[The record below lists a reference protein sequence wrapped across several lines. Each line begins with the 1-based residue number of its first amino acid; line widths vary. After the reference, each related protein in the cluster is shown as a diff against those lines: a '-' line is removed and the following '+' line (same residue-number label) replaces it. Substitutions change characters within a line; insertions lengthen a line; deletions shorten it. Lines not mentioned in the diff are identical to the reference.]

1 MKKRLLSTFLC
12 LCMALTLL
20 PAPVR
25 AAEGHSHDAVSFT
38 PWNTANA
45 LPTTA
50 GNYYLTTDVTLSNYW
65 LVGNDIHLC
74 LNGHTVTQSKADTQV
89 IWVYNGATL
98 HIYNCQ
104 SGGSLTG
111 GTNSGVYVGA
121 GNSIGTFYLHGGAIT
136 GNSGFT
142 QNNATHGGGVYVVD
156 GSFTMDGGSIQ
167 NNTATYGGGVYIRN
181 GNFNLN
187 GGQISGNQAQ
197 GSGSAGGGVYL
208 QEGTASMTDGS
219 IVGNSATSG
228 GGICTAGGF
237 SMTGGSVQGNSAT
250 YGGGVFMNTTGSFTL
265 SGGRVAENT
274 ATNSGNAVYHN
285 GQSLSLSGGVLKGTT
300 HLRSGKAIAVTTGLS
315 TETDITLTTA
325 DTPTAAAPVKVA
337 QGSGHTL
344 TAADL
349 TKFTSATDP
358 LYLKDNAIYSHAHSW
373 STDWTTTDTHHWHNC
388 GSADCPIIEDSGKD
402 GYGVH
407 VYDDDQDASCACGY
421 TRTLTPPHAHAVS
434 VGCETDSGDQVTFD
448 KALTSVDGALYIDGE
463 AAQSGN
469 TLPPGNYYL
478 AEDVIL
484 SNRMT
489 VTGVSGDQTVNLCL
503 NGHKLALEYTG
514 IYSRNVIYVQTT
526 TYTLNICDC
535 DPSGGPHTITSPV
548 TGEEVTVHGGLITG
562 GKGAGVNHS
571 GSSSATKSL
580 ILYGGTIA
588 GNTSTSD
595 GGGVSATNLVIHGG
609 SIVHNQGENGGGV
622 AATKSAVITGGTI
635 AHNKCTADGGGIYL
649 GNSTLTLTV
658 SGNVVVEDN
667 VKDTAPSNL
676 YLGYYH
682 KIAVA
687 PGGLG
692 ENARVG
698 VTTWAKPTGS
708 NFVAV
713 AEAGTGYTITGDDF
727 AAFSY
732 DQPGYY
738 LTLNSAENAIQ
749 LGAIGITTQPTADSP
764 AVGVNYAPEGIAY
777 QWYPVSTVT
786 ENVTDQNT
794 TNDRFAG
801 SYADGKWTA
810 VKDTSNRRGYFSIAL
825 MKGDV
830 VTVTVESGSIPS
842 GSNTELCLRER
853 VSRKYDTKNLTAD
866 QTVYTLTAPVEGT
879 YDLEFY
885 GSADTALV
893 ISAVAK
899 RAKLGGAVS
908 SQTTSKLTATAA
920 GSYLCQVSWPDGFIL
935 DSDPVDYLVAHS
947 HPVCGETCA
956 HDDAHANMAFAKALT
971 GDADGKL
978 YIDGVALSTETEYG
992 NTFYTIPSGSYYLAG
1007 DIEISTPIRIGT
1019 SQNTEGQAVDLCFN
1033 GHTIH
1038 YTENEYTGNFMTVY
1052 APFTTCDCQEGQT
1065 GGVSGDPT
1073 NLQYDTY
1080 SLLYIYAP
1088 TTLYGGV
1095 FTREQNGHGI
1105 NMRYVNAGVT
1115 VDGATIRTRD
1125 VAINGQGPSVGVT
1138 IKSGRVESTNGTAV
1152 VLKESPR
1159 FTMEGGTLIGQVQG
1173 AYIKCEEVREGV
1185 TSCGT
1190 ISGGTIQ
1197 SEQYGLFLCVDKPLT
1212 LTGAPVIKGGESFGD
1227 IVFSPNSANMLNI
1240 GELGDQVYTVDCWA
1254 GTGFITEDNPYAISV
1269 AANTDQTGHFKTLSN
1284 DTTHSIR
1291 DVVDG
1296 DGNHIVEIYKA
1307 HSHPICGKTCTHQGA
1322 HTAVAWTNWDKADS
1336 LPTDAGNYVLTGD
1349 VTLSNAWTVP
1359 QGVTNLCMG
1368 GHTIQRA
1375 TGGPQNPITI
1385 PSGSALHICDCSENK
1400 TGTINGYG
1408 GNWTISVLGTLSLY
1422 GGTVTYGSIG
1432 VNVSHGGV
1440 FQMHG
1445 GSVKGITGTGV
1456 QVREDCTFLMDGGS
1470 ITGNRYGVLSEGVFR
1485 AEGDVVIDGNSRDGD
1500 ASNVVMQ
1507 TTYEG
1512 QTVVPVPMEL
1522 SGPLGANAKIGLS
1535 LYAWE
1540 NMEEVSP
1547 FLAVHGYNGYAVT
1560 AADFAKLSSDKVEDY
1575 PLKFNGGKVYFTVPQ
1590 THSHTWAT
1598 AWSSDANGH
1607 WHACTAE
1614 GCDITDYANCGETG
1628 AAYSAHVYT
1637 NDQDI
1642 TCNTCGY
1649 TRSVALYGT
1658 VSITGTAK
1666 IGGTLTASVSGAP
1679 SGVTLTYQWTVEGGD
1694 GTILGTTAAYT
1705 PGAAAVVGKNLVC
1718 TVSTADTHYTGTLT
1732 ATTAAVTLGDR
1743 TAPTGLFTVTDVPVG
1758 GTTGSIAVS
1767 ADADKLEYR
1776 KVTDPATETWTA
1788 VAQSGNTATLSQL
1801 EGGSYEFRY
1810 KETATHNASPAT
1822 TVQVRVLTSQAKAL
1836 TIAEGMEHGTVTK
1849 RRDMVNPG
1857 DTVTLAVQ
1865 PDEGYELETI
1875 TVRYTEGGVEKT
1887 ITPTVKAD
1895 NPAQYT
1901 FTMPD
1906 ADVTVTATFAPVPP
1920 EGDVTGEV
1928 EVKGDAPAVAV
1939 DEETLKDLAG
1949 EIQDGDTVTVKLTVE
1964 KQDSPTDKDELEA
1977 IISGKKDDVL
1987 YLDLSLLKQ
1996 VNDAAPQPITDTEDK
2011 VLEIVVDYD
2020 FTGKKDVTVYRKH
2033 GENDAEKLTKLTV
2046 RPADGFTDGSFF
2058 ADSAGGKVYVYAS
2071 KFSTY
2076 AIGYTAQTTTPSRP
2090 SGGSSSGY
2098 QWPFV
2103 DVRRTDTWYQAVK
2116 YVYDNKLME
2125 GTSATTFDPEG
2136 QLTRAMLAT
2145 VLYRAAGSP
2154 KVEGAPEFEDTLADT
2169 WYSDAIIWASRTQV
2183 LRGYGNGKFGPDDP
2197 VSKEMMNMVTARQ
2210 AGQDPA
2216 WVGDP
2221 ALALPATRAEIAAML
2236 MGLCKDKK

>member
-1 MKKRLLSTFLC
+1 MRKRILALLLA
-12 LCMALTLL
+12 LVMAVGLL
-20 PAPVR
+20 PAPAG

-463 AAQSGN
+463 A
-469 TLPPGNYYL
+469 
-478 AEDVIL
+478 
-484 SNRMT
+484 
-489 VTGVSGDQTVNLCL
+489 
-503 NGHKLALEYTG
+503 
-514 IYSRNVIYVQTT
+514 
-526 TYTLNICDC
+526 
-535 DPSGGPHTITSPV
+535 
-548 TGEEVTVHGGLITG
+548 
-562 GKGAGVNHS
+562 
-571 GSSSATKSL
+571 
-580 ILYGGTIA
+580 
-588 GNTSTSD
+588 
-595 GGGVSATNLVIHGG
+595 
-609 SIVHNQGENGGGV
+609 
-622 AATKSAVITGGTI
+622 
-635 AHNKCTADGGGIYL
+635 
-649 GNSTLTLTV
+649 
-658 SGNVVVEDN
+658 
-667 VKDTAPSNL
+667 
-676 YLGYYH
+676 
-682 KIAVA
+682 
-687 PGGLG
+687 
-692 ENARVG
+692 
-698 VTTWAKPTGS
+698 
-708 NFVAV
+708 
-713 AEAGTGYTITGDDF
+713 
-727 AAFSY
+727 
-732 DQPGYY
+732 
-738 LTLNSAENAIQ
+738 
-749 LGAIGITTQPTADSP
+749 
-764 AVGVNYAPEGIAY
+764 
-777 QWYPVSTVT
+777 
-786 ENVTDQNT
+786 
-794 TNDRFAG
+794 
-801 SYADGKWTA
+801 
-810 VKDTSNRRGYFSIAL
+810 
-825 MKGDV
+825 
-830 VTVTVESGSIPS
+830 
-842 GSNTELCLRER
+842 
-853 VSRKYDTKNLTAD
+853 
-866 QTVYTLTAPVEGT
+866 
-879 YDLEFY
+879 
-885 GSADTALV
+885 
-893 ISAVAK
+893 
-899 RAKLGGAVS
+899 
-908 SQTTSKLTATAA
+908 
-920 GSYLCQVSWPDGFIL
+920 
-935 DSDPVDYLVAHS
+935 
-947 HPVCGETCA
+947 
-956 HDDAHANMAFAKALT
+956 
-971 GDADGKL
+971 
-978 YIDGVALSTETEYG
+978 LSTETEYG

-1088 TTLYGGV
+1088 TTLYGGA

-1197 SEQYGLFLCVDKPLT
+1197 SEQYGLFLYVDKPLT

-1445 GSVKGITGTGV
+1445 GSVKGITGIGV

-1485 AEGDVVIDGNSRDGD
+1485 AEGNVVIDGNSSSSG
-1500 ASNVVMQ
+1500 SPQNVVMQ

-1522 SGPLGANAKIGLS
+1522 SGLLGANAKIGLS

-1547 FLAVHGYNGYAVT
+1547 YLAVQGYNGYAVT

-1598 AWSSDANGH
+1598 AWSNDANGH

-1628 AAYSAHVYT
+1628 AAYGAHVYT

-1658 VSITGTAK
+1658 VSITGPAK

-1679 SGVTLTYQWTVEGGD
+1679 SGVTLTYAWTIQGGD
-1694 GTILGTTAAYT
+1694 GTVL
-1705 PGAAAVVGKNLVC
+1705 GAAATYTPSTADLVGKTLVC

-1732 ATTAAVTLGDR
+1732 ATTAAVTLGDQ

-1788 VAQSGNTATLSQL
+1788 VTQSGNTATLSQL

-1822 TVQVRVLTSQAKAL
+1822 IVQVRVLTSQAKAL
-1836 TIAEGMEHGTVTK
+1836 TIASGIEHGTVTK

-1987 YLDLSLLKQ
+1987 YLDLSLFKQ

-2033 GENDAEKLTKLTV
+2033 GENDAEKLTKLTA

-2154 KVEGAPEFEDTLADT
+2154 KVEGAPEFEDTEAEV
-2169 WYSDAIIWASRTQV
+2169 WYSDAIAWAAQTGV

-2197 VSKEMMNMVTARQ
+2197 VSKEMLNMVMGRLR
-2210 AGQDPA
+2210 GQDPE
-2216 WVGDP
+2216 WTGDP
-2221 ALALPATRAEIAAML
+2221 ALALPATRAEIAQFL
-2236 MGLCKDKK
+2236 MEQDKK

>member
-1 MKKRLLSTFLC
+1 MKRRLLSLLMC

-20 PAPVR
+20 PRLAWAAETPEIPLGEEAVAAPAAEEAPDAPVMAQTL
-25 AAEGHSHDAVSFT
+25 AADDATTQWLSSHPLLIGSTTVTVDNADNILGD
-38 PWNTANA
+38 NTASFA
-45 LPTTA
+45 VEDGVPV
-50 GNYYLTTDVTLSNYW
+50 LT
-65 LVGNDIHLC
+65 
-74 LNGHTVTQSKADTQV
+74 LNGVTITEGTNQIYNGDPGAMGIYSHGSLTIRLAQGTTNTVNVEGTSKSCGILAYKGSLTITGKGTLTASAHMASADDTAWCTGIAASGADLTIEGGAAVTALGDTGAQAAV
-89 IWVYNGATL
+89 HLTVKDGATL
-98 HIYNCQ
+98 TAGGTRYAATAG
-104 SGGSLTG
+104 SGFDLSKDYAVLGGESADALQVARTGQMPYSAYYIFVGEDNTSASAAKYAVIVQHPITQQPAKGNNYTVIAPDAGGYQWYTAKEIAKTVVG
-111 GTNSGVYVGA
+111 GTNEDTDTTAAVGTQWGEYSENNQRWSADEYGDYFDIALAGDDKLTVTFPDGDMPNSGGLYLTEVGGR
-121 GNSIGTFYLHGGAIT
+121 GNSWSHFFGTPSSDSFTVTDTAIT
-136 GNSGFT
+136 CAIPDGVNGIFT
-142 QNNATHGGGVYVVD
+142 LSIRNLSNNATPPAIQATRTRLEPVQAVD
-156 GSFTMDGGSIQ
+156 GQT
-167 NNTATYGGGVYIRN
+167 TA
-181 GNFNLN
+181 
-187 GGQISGNQAQ
+187 
-197 GSGSAGGGVYL
+197 
-208 QEGTASMTDGS
+208 
-219 IVGNSATSG
+219 
-228 GGICTAGGF
+228 
-237 SMTGGSVQGNSAT
+237 
-250 YGGGVFMNTTGSFTL
+250 
-265 SGGRVAENT
+265 
-274 ATNSGNAVYHN
+274 
-285 GQSLSLSGGVLKGTT
+285 
-300 HLRSGKAIAVTTGLS
+300 
-315 TETDITLTTA
+315 TLTT
-325 DTPTAAAPVKVA
+325 T
-337 QGSGHTL
+337 
-344 TAADL
+344 
-349 TKFTSATDP
+349 
-358 LYLKDNAIYSHAHSW
+358 
-373 STDWTTTDTHHWHNC
+373 
-388 GSADCPIIEDSGKD
+388 
-402 GYGVH
+402 
-407 VYDDDQDASCACGY
+407 
-421 TRTLTPPHAHAVS
+421 
-434 VGCETDSGDQVTFD
+434 
-448 KALTSVDGALYIDGE
+448 
-463 AAQSGN
+463 QSG
-469 TLPPGNYYL
+469 T
-478 AEDVIL
+478 
-484 SNRMT
+484 
-489 VTGVSGDQTVNLCL
+489 
-503 NGHKLALEYTG
+503 
-514 IYSRNVIYVQTT
+514 
-526 TYTLNICDC
+526 
-535 DPSGGPHTITSPV
+535 
-548 TGEEVTVHGGLITG
+548 
-562 GKGAGVNHS
+562 
-571 GSSSATKSL
+571 
-580 ILYGGTIA
+580 
-588 GNTSTSD
+588 
-595 GGGVSATNLVIHGG
+595 
-609 SIVHNQGENGGGV
+609 
-622 AATKSAVITGGTI
+622 
-635 AHNKCTADGGGIYL
+635 
-649 GNSTLTLTV
+649 
-658 SGNVVVEDN
+658 
-667 VKDTAPSNL
+667 
-676 YLGYYH
+676 
-682 KIAVA
+682 
-687 PGGLG
+687 
-692 ENARVG
+692 
-698 VTTWAKPTGS
+698 
-708 NFVAV
+708 
-713 AEAGTGYTITGDDF
+713 
-727 AAFSY
+727 
-732 DQPGYY
+732 
-738 LTLNSAENAIQ
+738 
-749 LGAIGITTQPTADSP
+749 
-764 AVGVNYAPEGIAY
+764 
-777 QWYPVSTVT
+777 
-786 ENVTDQNT
+786 
-794 TNDRFAG
+794 
-801 SYADGKWTA
+801 
-810 VKDTSNRRGYFSIAL
+810 
-825 MKGDV
+825 
-830 VTVTVESGSIPS
+830 
-842 GSNTELCLRER
+842 
-853 VSRKYDTKNLTAD
+853 
-866 QTVYTLTAPVEGT
+866 
-879 YDLEFY
+879 
-885 GSADTALV
+885 
-893 ISAVAK
+893 
-899 RAKLGGAVS
+899 
-908 SQTTSKLTATAA
+908 
-920 GSYLCQVSWPDGFIL
+920 YLCQVSWPDGFTL
-935 DSDPVDYLVAHS
+935 DSDLVDYLAPAHS
-947 HPVCGETCA
+947 HPVCGAACNHEGE
-956 HDDAHANMAFAKALT
+956 DAHEAVSFAKALT

-978 YIDGVALSTETEYG
+978 YIDGVALSTDTEYD

-1019 SQNTEGQAVDLCFN
+1019 SQNTEGQAVALCFN

-1038 YTENEYTGNFMTVY
+1038 YTENGYAGDFITVY

-1073 NLQYDTY
+1073 NSY
-1080 SLLYIYAP
+1080 SLLFVSAP

-1197 SEQYGLFLCVDKPLT
+1197 SEQYGLFLYVDKPLT

-1240 GELGDQVYTVDCWA
+1240 GELGNQVYTVDCWA

-1269 AANTDQTGHFKTLSN
+1269 AANTDQSGHFKTISY
-1284 DTTHSIR
+1284 DTTHAIR

-1296 DGNHIVEIYKA
+1296 DGNHTVEIYKA

-1336 LPTDAGNYVLTGD
+1336 LPTTAGNYVLTGD
-1349 VTLSNAWTVP
+1349 VTFSTSWDVP
-1359 QGVTNLCMG
+1359 EGTTNLCLN
-1368 GHTIQRA
+1368 GHTVTRGSSGNDTYAITVPAGA
-1375 TGGPQNPITI
+1375 TLN
-1385 PSGSALHICDCSENK
+1385 ICDCG
-1400 TGTINGYG
+1400 TGGTID
-1408 GNWTISVLGTLSLY
+1408 GNNKNYTISTLGELSLY
-1422 GGTVTYGSIG
+1422 GGKLDGANTVVDVGY
-1432 VNVSHGGV
+1432 GGV
-1440 FQMHG
+1440 FRMHG
-1445 GSVKGITGTGV
+1445 GSVKGHGTASKGV
-1456 QVREDCTFLMDGGS
+1456 QVRENCTFLMDGGT
-1470 ITGNRYGVLSEGVFR
+1470 ITGNSTGVLVYADGVFR
-1485 AEGDVVIDGNSRDGD
+1485 GSGNVVIDGNSSSG
-1500 ASNVVMQ
+1500 SPQNVVMHSKSEY
-1507 TTYEG
+1507 TEG
-1512 QTVVPVPMEL
+1512 PDGLEKTVIPVPMEL
-1522 SGPLGANAKIGLS
+1522 SGPLGANAKLGLS

-1547 FLAVHGYNGYAVT
+1547 YLAVQGYNGYAVT
-1560 AADFAKLSSDKVEDY
+1560 ADDFAKLSSDKAEDY
-1575 PLKFNGGKVYFTVPQ
+1575 PLKLTNGKVYFTVPQ

-1628 AAYSAHVYT
+1628 AAYGAHVYT

-1679 SGVTLTYQWTVEGGD
+1679 SSVTLTYAWTIQGGD
-1694 GTILGTTAAYT
+1694 GTVLGTAAAYT
-1705 PGAAAVVGKNLVC
+1705 PGVAAVVGKNLVC

-1732 ATTAAVTLGDR
+1732 ATTAAVTLGDQ

-1801 EGGSYEFRY
+1801 TGGSYEFRY

-1836 TIAEGMEHGTVTK
+1836 TIAGDIAHGTVTK

-1865 PDEGYELETI
+1865 PDEGYALETI

-2011 VLEIVVDYD
+2011 VLEIVVPYD

-2033 GENDAEKLTKLTV
+2033 GENDAEKLTKLTA

-2145 VLYRAAGSP
+2145 VLYRMAESP
-2154 KVEGAPEFEDTLADT
+2154 KVEGAPEFTDTHADA
-2169 WYSDAIIWASRTQV
+2169 WYADAVAWASRTQV
-2183 LRGYGNGKFGPDDP
+2183 LRGYGNGKFGPEDA
-2197 VSKEMMNMVTARQ
+2197 VSKEMLNMVMGRLQ
-2210 AGQDPA
+2210 GEDPV
-2216 WVGDP
+2216 WTGDP
-2221 ALALPATRAEIAAML
+2221 ALAVPATRAEIAAML

>member
-1 MKKRLLSTFLC
+1 MRKRILALLLA
-12 LCMALTLL
+12 LVMAVGLL
-20 PAPVR
+20 PAPAG

-463 AAQSGN
+463 A
-469 TLPPGNYYL
+469 
-478 AEDVIL
+478 
-484 SNRMT
+484 
-489 VTGVSGDQTVNLCL
+489 
-503 NGHKLALEYTG
+503 
-514 IYSRNVIYVQTT
+514 
-526 TYTLNICDC
+526 
-535 DPSGGPHTITSPV
+535 
-548 TGEEVTVHGGLITG
+548 
-562 GKGAGVNHS
+562 
-571 GSSSATKSL
+571 
-580 ILYGGTIA
+580 
-588 GNTSTSD
+588 
-595 GGGVSATNLVIHGG
+595 
-609 SIVHNQGENGGGV
+609 
-622 AATKSAVITGGTI
+622 
-635 AHNKCTADGGGIYL
+635 
-649 GNSTLTLTV
+649 
-658 SGNVVVEDN
+658 
-667 VKDTAPSNL
+667 
-676 YLGYYH
+676 
-682 KIAVA
+682 
-687 PGGLG
+687 
-692 ENARVG
+692 
-698 VTTWAKPTGS
+698 
-708 NFVAV
+708 
-713 AEAGTGYTITGDDF
+713 
-727 AAFSY
+727 
-732 DQPGYY
+732 
-738 LTLNSAENAIQ
+738 
-749 LGAIGITTQPTADSP
+749 
-764 AVGVNYAPEGIAY
+764 
-777 QWYPVSTVT
+777 
-786 ENVTDQNT
+786 
-794 TNDRFAG
+794 
-801 SYADGKWTA
+801 
-810 VKDTSNRRGYFSIAL
+810 
-825 MKGDV
+825 
-830 VTVTVESGSIPS
+830 
-842 GSNTELCLRER
+842 
-853 VSRKYDTKNLTAD
+853 
-866 QTVYTLTAPVEGT
+866 
-879 YDLEFY
+879 
-885 GSADTALV
+885 
-893 ISAVAK
+893 
-899 RAKLGGAVS
+899 
-908 SQTTSKLTATAA
+908 
-920 GSYLCQVSWPDGFIL
+920 
-935 DSDPVDYLVAHS
+935 
-947 HPVCGETCA
+947 
-956 HDDAHANMAFAKALT
+956 
-971 GDADGKL
+971 
-978 YIDGVALSTETEYG
+978 LSTETEYG

-1088 TTLYGGV
+1088 TTLYGGA

-1349 VTLSNAWTVP
+1349 VTLSATWTVP
-1359 QGVTNLCMG
+1359 AGTTNLCLN
-1368 GHTIQRA
+1368 GHTVTHGSSGYNTSAITVPVGA
-1375 TGGPQNPITI
+1375 TLNLCDCNPTGGTI
-1385 PSGSALHICDCSENK
+1385 DGNNK
-1400 TGTINGYG
+1400 NY
-1408 GNWTISVLGTLSLY
+1408 TISTLGELSLY
-1422 GGTVTYGSIG
+1422 GGRLDGGNTVVDVGY
-1432 VNVSHGGV
+1432 GGV
-1440 FQMHG
+1440 FRMHG
-1445 GSVKGITGTGV
+1445 GSVKGHGTAPKGV
-1456 QVREDCTFLMDGGS
+1456 LVRENCTFLMDGGT

-1485 AEGDVVIDGNSRDGD
+1485 AEGNVVIDGNGRDGD

-1547 FLAVHGYNGYAVT
+1547 YLAVHGYNGYAVT

-1628 AAYSAHVYT
+1628 AAYGAHVYT

-1694 GTILGTTAAYT
+1694 GTVLGTTAAYT

-1732 ATTAAVTLGDR
+1732 ATTAAVTLGDQ

-1822 TVQVRVLTSQAKAL
+1822 IVQVRVLTSQAKAL
-1836 TIAEGMEHGTVTK
+1836 TIAGDIEHGTVTK

-1996 VNDAAPQPITDTEDK
+1996 VNDAAPQPITDTGDK
-2011 VLEIVVDYD
+2011 VLEIAVDYD

-2154 KVEGAPEFEDTLADT
+2154 KVEGAPEFEDTEAEV
-2169 WYSDAIIWASRTQV
+2169 WYSDAIAWAAQTGV

>member
-1 MKKRLLSTFLC
+1 MRKRILALLLA
-12 LCMALTLL
+12 LVMAVGLL
-20 PAPVR
+20 PAPAG
-25 AAEGHSHDAVSFT
+25 AAEDNDIVAALTDASGT
-38 PWNTANA
+38 
-45 LPTTA
+45 LSKEPTQGELRA
-50 GNYYLTTDVTLSNYW
+50 PYYLTNWVSETGQASATLTFQQDAIAQLALSGLSLALTSGEGGPYTLHRDPLDKRGSVLSVESDAAATVTHLTLDGSYVTPPQSTETPRFVTVDGELTLGEGATVQNCQPQDDPSARKGGKYLPPAAVSVDGGTLTMESGSKIVNNQSQRGGVVKDYYGTVSISGDVTVKGNVAVDCSDSSFEELDTAPRTPAN
-65 LVGNDIHLC
+65 LVVYQTQRKAATAPIQ
-74 LNGHTVTQSKADTQV
+74 VTDT
-89 IWVYNGATL
+89 
-98 HIYNCQ
+98 
-104 SGGSLTG
+104 LTG
-111 GTNSGVYVGA
+111 GEG
-121 GNSIGTFYLHGGAIT
+121 SIGL
-136 GNSGFT
+136 
-142 QNNATHGGGVYVVD
+142 
-156 GSFTMDGGSIQ
+156 TMLYTEMDP
-167 NNTATYGGGVYIRN
+167 
-181 GNFNLN
+181 
-187 GGQISGNQAQ
+187 
-197 GSGSAGGGVYL
+197 
-208 QEGTASMTDGS
+208 EP
-219 IVGNSATSG
+219 
-228 GGICTAGGF
+228 
-237 SMTGGSVQGNSAT
+237 
-250 YGGGVFMNTTGSFTL
+250 TTGKIVEGMDYTL
-265 SGGRVAENT
+265 
-274 ATNSGNAVYHN
+274 
-285 GQSLSLSGGVLKGTT
+285 
-300 HLRSGKAIAVTTGLS
+300 
-315 TETDITLTTA
+315 TETDLAAFFSDRPGYFLELA
-325 DTPTAAAPVKVA
+325 D
-337 QGSGHTL
+337 
-344 TAADL
+344 
-349 TKFTSATDP
+349 
-358 LYLKDNAIYSHAHSW
+358 
-373 STDWTTTDTHHWHNC
+373 
-388 GSADCPIIEDSGKD
+388 
-402 GYGVH
+402 
-407 VYDDDQDASCACGY
+407 
-421 TRTLTPPHAHAVS
+421 
-434 VGCETDSGDQVTFD
+434 
-448 KALTSVDGALYIDGE
+448 
-463 AAQSGN
+463 N
-469 TLPPGNYYL
+469 T
-478 AEDVIL
+478 
-484 SNRMT
+484 
-489 VTGVSGDQTVNLCL
+489 
-503 NGHKLALEYTG
+503 
-514 IYSRNVIYVQTT
+514 
-526 TYTLNICDC
+526 
-535 DPSGGPHTITSPV
+535 
-548 TGEEVTVHGGLITG
+548 
-562 GKGAGVNHS
+562 
-571 GSSSATKSL
+571 
-580 ILYGGTIA
+580 
-588 GNTSTSD
+588 
-595 GGGVSATNLVIHGG
+595 
-609 SIVHNQGENGGGV
+609 
-622 AATKSAVITGGTI
+622 
-635 AHNKCTADGGGIYL
+635 IYL
-649 GNSTLTLTV
+649 
-658 SGNVVVEDN
+658 EE
-667 VKDTAPSNL
+667 
-676 YLGYYH
+676 Y
-682 KIAVA
+682 
-687 PGGLG
+687 
-692 ENARVG
+692 
-698 VTTWAKPTGS
+698 
-708 NFVAV
+708 
-713 AEAGTGYTITGDDF
+713 
-727 AAFSY
+727 
-732 DQPGYY
+732 
-738 LTLNSAENAIQ
+738 AID
-749 LGAIGITTQPTADSP
+749 TQPTADNP
-764 AVGVNYAPEGIAY
+764 TVAVNQTKDAAY
-777 QWYPVSTVT
+777 QWYPASLAT
-786 ENVTDQNT
+786 EAVTDQNT
-794 TNDRFAG
+794 TQGAYPCT
-801 SYADGKWTA
+801 YADGKWTA
-810 VKDTSNRRGYFSIAL
+810 GEDSYGDKGWFTLAL
-825 MKGDV
+825 KKGDII
-830 VTVTVESGSIPS
+830 TVTVAEGETIPTDD
-842 GSNTELCLRER
+842 GLCLNDRASGEMDA
-853 VSRKYDTKNLTAD
+853 VSFQPDK
-866 QTVYTLTAPVEGT
+866 TVYTLTAPADGT
-879 YDLEFY
+879 YTLKSFM
-885 GSADTALV
+885 GNTVPV
-893 ISAVAK
+893 ISATATKVQ
-899 RAKLGGAVS
+899 LGQAVS
-908 SQTTSKLTATAA
+908 GQTTDTLTAPAA
-920 GSYLCQVSWPDGFIL
+920 GDYLCQITYPDGTVL
-935 DSDPVDYLVAHS
+935 QSDLISVAAAPHKHALSVDCETTGEGLV
-947 HPVCGETCA
+947 TF
-956 HDDAHANMAFAKALT
+956 DKALT

-978 YIDGVALSTETEYG
+978 YIDGEALSTEMEYD
-992 NTFYTIPSGSYYLAG
+992 NTFYTIPSGSYYLDG

-1019 SQNTEGQAVDLCFN
+1019 SQNTEGQAVNLCFN

-1088 TTLYGGV
+1088 TTLYGGA

-1197 SEQYGLFLCVDKPLT
+1197 SEQYGLFLYVDKPLT

-1269 AANTDQTGHFKTLSN
+1269 AANTDQSGHFKTISY
-1284 DTTHSIR
+1284 DTTHAIR

-1296 DGNHIVEIYKA
+1296 DGNHTVEIYKA

-1349 VTLSNAWTVP
+1349 VTLSATWTVP
-1359 QGVTNLCMG
+1359 AGTTNLCLN
-1368 GHTIQRA
+1368 GHTVTHGSSGYNTSAITVPA
-1375 TGGPQNPITI
+1375 GATLNLCDCNPTGGTI
-1385 PSGSALHICDCSENK
+1385 DGNNK
-1400 TGTINGYG
+1400 NY
-1408 GNWTISVLGTLSLY
+1408 TISTLGELSLY
-1422 GGTVTYGSIG
+1422 GGRLDGGNTVVDVGY
-1432 VNVSHGGV
+1432 GGV
-1440 FQMHG
+1440 FRMHG
-1445 GSVKGITGTGV
+1445 GSVKGHGTAPKGV
-1456 QVREDCTFLMDGGS
+1456 LVRENCTFLMDGGT

-1485 AEGDVVIDGNSRDGD
+1485 AEGNVVIDGNSSSSG
-1500 ASNVVMQ
+1500 SPQNVVMQ

-1522 SGPLGANAKIGLS
+1522 SGLLGANAKIGLS

-1547 FLAVHGYNGYAVT
+1547 YLAVQGYNGYAVT

-1598 AWSSDANGH
+1598 AWSNDANGH

-1628 AAYSAHVYT
+1628 AAYGAHVYT

-1694 GTILGTTAAYT
+1694 GTVLGTTAAYT

-1732 ATTAAVTLGDR
+1732 ATTAAVTLGDQ

-1822 TVQVRVLTSQAKAL
+1822 IVQVRVLTSQAKAL
-1836 TIAEGMEHGTVTK
+1836 TIAGDIEHGTVTK

-1928 EVKGDAPAVAV
+1928 EVKGDAPAIAV

-1949 EIQDGDTVTVKLTVE
+1949 EIQGGDTVTVKLTVE

-2154 KVEGAPEFEDTLADT
+2154 KVEGAPEFEDTEAEV
-2169 WYSDAIIWASRTQV
+2169 WYSDAIAWAAQTGV

>member
-1 MKKRLLSTFLC
+1 MKRRLLSLLMC

-20 PAPVR
+20 PRLAWAAETPEIPLGEEAVAAPAAEEAPDAPVMAQTL
-25 AAEGHSHDAVSFT
+25 AADDATTQWLSSHPLLIGSTTVTVDNADNILGD
-38 PWNTANA
+38 NTASFA
-45 LPTTA
+45 VEDGVPV
-50 GNYYLTTDVTLSNYW
+50 LT
-65 LVGNDIHLC
+65 
-74 LNGHTVTQSKADTQV
+74 LNGVTITEGTNQIYNGDPGAMGIYSHGSLTIRLAQGTTNTVNVEGTSKSCGILAYKGSLTITGKGTLTASAHMASADDTAWCTGIAASGADLTIEGGAAVTALGDTGAQAAAHLTV
-89 IWVYNGATL
+89 KDGATL
-98 HIYNCQ
+98 TAGGTRYAATAG
-104 SGGSLTG
+104 SGFDLSKDYAVLGGESADALQVARTGQMPYSAYYIFVGEGNTSDNAAKYAVIVQHPITQQPAKDNNYTVIAPDAGGYQWYTAKEIAKTVVG
-111 GTNSGVYVGA
+111 GTNEDTDTTAAVGTQWGEYSETSQRWSADEYGDYFDIALAGGDKLTVTFPGGDMPNSGMLLLTEVDGR
-121 GNSIGTFYLHGGAIT
+121 GNSWSHSLGNSSSGNFTVTDTAIT
-136 GNSGFT
+136 CAIPDGVNGIFT
-142 QNNATHGGGVYVVD
+142 LSIRNLSNNATPPAIQATRTRLGPDQAVD
-156 GSFTMDGGSIQ
+156 GQT
-167 NNTATYGGGVYIRN
+167 TA
-181 GNFNLN
+181 
-187 GGQISGNQAQ
+187 
-197 GSGSAGGGVYL
+197 
-208 QEGTASMTDGS
+208 
-219 IVGNSATSG
+219 
-228 GGICTAGGF
+228 
-237 SMTGGSVQGNSAT
+237 
-250 YGGGVFMNTTGSFTL
+250 
-265 SGGRVAENT
+265 
-274 ATNSGNAVYHN
+274 
-285 GQSLSLSGGVLKGTT
+285 
-300 HLRSGKAIAVTTGLS
+300 
-315 TETDITLTTA
+315 TLTT
-325 DTPTAAAPVKVA
+325 T
-337 QGSGHTL
+337 
-344 TAADL
+344 
-349 TKFTSATDP
+349 
-358 LYLKDNAIYSHAHSW
+358 
-373 STDWTTTDTHHWHNC
+373 
-388 GSADCPIIEDSGKD
+388 
-402 GYGVH
+402 
-407 VYDDDQDASCACGY
+407 
-421 TRTLTPPHAHAVS
+421 
-434 VGCETDSGDQVTFD
+434 
-448 KALTSVDGALYIDGE
+448 
-463 AAQSGN
+463 QSG
-469 TLPPGNYYL
+469 T
-478 AEDVIL
+478 
-484 SNRMT
+484 
-489 VTGVSGDQTVNLCL
+489 
-503 NGHKLALEYTG
+503 
-514 IYSRNVIYVQTT
+514 
-526 TYTLNICDC
+526 
-535 DPSGGPHTITSPV
+535 
-548 TGEEVTVHGGLITG
+548 
-562 GKGAGVNHS
+562 
-571 GSSSATKSL
+571 
-580 ILYGGTIA
+580 
-588 GNTSTSD
+588 
-595 GGGVSATNLVIHGG
+595 
-609 SIVHNQGENGGGV
+609 
-622 AATKSAVITGGTI
+622 
-635 AHNKCTADGGGIYL
+635 
-649 GNSTLTLTV
+649 
-658 SGNVVVEDN
+658 
-667 VKDTAPSNL
+667 
-676 YLGYYH
+676 
-682 KIAVA
+682 
-687 PGGLG
+687 
-692 ENARVG
+692 
-698 VTTWAKPTGS
+698 
-708 NFVAV
+708 
-713 AEAGTGYTITGDDF
+713 
-727 AAFSY
+727 
-732 DQPGYY
+732 
-738 LTLNSAENAIQ
+738 
-749 LGAIGITTQPTADSP
+749 
-764 AVGVNYAPEGIAY
+764 
-777 QWYPVSTVT
+777 
-786 ENVTDQNT
+786 
-794 TNDRFAG
+794 
-801 SYADGKWTA
+801 
-810 VKDTSNRRGYFSIAL
+810 
-825 MKGDV
+825 
-830 VTVTVESGSIPS
+830 
-842 GSNTELCLRER
+842 
-853 VSRKYDTKNLTAD
+853 
-866 QTVYTLTAPVEGT
+866 
-879 YDLEFY
+879 
-885 GSADTALV
+885 
-893 ISAVAK
+893 
-899 RAKLGGAVS
+899 
-908 SQTTSKLTATAA
+908 
-920 GSYLCQVSWPDGFIL
+920 YLCQVSWPDGFIL
-935 DSDPVDYLVAHS
+935 DSDPVDYLVPAHS
-947 HPVCGETCA
+947 HPVCGAACNHEGE
-956 HDDAHANMAFAKALT
+956 DAHEAVSFAKALT

-978 YIDGVALSTETEYG
+978 YIDGVALSTETEYD
-992 NTFYTIPSGSYYLAG
+992 NTFYTIPSGSYYLDG

-1019 SQNTEGQAVDLCFN
+1019 SQNTEGQAVALCFN

-1088 TTLYGGV
+1088 TTLYGGA

-1197 SEQYGLFLCVDKPLT
+1197 SEQYGLFLYVDKPLT

-1269 AANTDQTGHFKTLSN
+1269 AANTDQSGHFKTISY
-1284 DTTHSIR
+1284 DTTHAIR

-1296 DGNHIVEIYKA
+1296 DGNHTVEIYKA

-1349 VTLSNAWTVP
+1349 VTLSATWTVP
-1359 QGVTNLCMG
+1359 AGTTNLCLN
-1368 GHTIQRA
+1368 GHTVTHGSSGYNTSAITVPVGA
-1375 TGGPQNPITI
+1375 TLNLCDCNPTGGTI
-1385 PSGSALHICDCSENK
+1385 DGNNK
-1400 TGTINGYG
+1400 NY
-1408 GNWTISVLGTLSLY
+1408 TISTLGELSLY
-1422 GGTVTYGSIG
+1422 GGRLDGGNTVVDVGY
-1432 VNVSHGGV
+1432 GGV
-1440 FQMHG
+1440 FRMHG
-1445 GSVKGITGTGV
+1445 GSVKGHGTASKGV

-1485 AEGDVVIDGNSRDGD
+1485 AEGNVVIDGNSSSSG
-1500 ASNVVMQ
+1500 SPQNVVMQ

-1547 FLAVHGYNGYAVT
+1547 YLALQGYNGYAVT

-1628 AAYSAHVYT
+1628 AAYGAHVYT

-1679 SGVTLTYQWTVEGGD
+1679 SGVTLTYAWTIQGGD
-1694 GTILGTTAAYT
+1694 GTVL
-1705 PGAAAVVGKNLVC
+1705 GAAATYTPSTADLVGKTLVC

-1732 ATTAAVTLGDR
+1732 ATTAAVTLGDQ

-1836 TIAEGMEHGTVTK
+1836 TIAGDIEHGTVTK

-1865 PDEGYELETI
+1865 PDEGYALETI

-2011 VLEIVVDYD
+2011 VLEITVDYD

-2033 GENDAEKLTKLTV
+2033 GEQDAEKLTKLTA

-2103 DVRRTDTWYQAVK
+2103 DVKRTDTWYQAVK

-2154 KVEGAPEFEDTLADT
+2154 KVEGAPEFEDTQTDAWYADAVT
-2169 WYSDAIIWASRTQV
+2169 WASQTQV
-2183 LRGYGNGKFGPDDP
+2183 LRGYGNGKFGPEDA
-2197 VSKEMMNMVTARQ
+2197 VSKEMLNMVMGRLQ
-2210 AGQDPA
+2210 GEDPV
-2216 WVGDP
+2216 WTGDP
-2221 ALALPATRAEIAAML
+2221 ALAVPATRAEIAAML

>member
-1 MKKRLLSTFLC
+1 MAGDFCYDSLIKLSERDSPALAAGDPAGQTIRKERISTMKRRLLSLLMC

-20 PAPVR
+20 PRLAWAAETPEIPLGEEAVAAPAAEEAPDAPVMAQTL
-25 AAEGHSHDAVSFT
+25 AADDATTQWLSSHPLLIGSTTVTVDNADNILGD
-38 PWNTANA
+38 NTASFA
-45 LPTTA
+45 VEDGVPV
-50 GNYYLTTDVTLSNYW
+50 LT
-65 LVGNDIHLC
+65 
-74 LNGHTVTQSKADTQV
+74 LNGVTITEGTNQIYNGDPGAMGIYSHGSLTIRLAQGTTNTVNVEGTSKSCGILAYKGSLTITGKGTLTASAHMASADDTAWCTGIAASGADLTIEGGAAVTALGDTGAQAAAHLTV
-89 IWVYNGATL
+89 KDGATL
-98 HIYNCQ
+98 TAGGTRYAATAG
-104 SGGSLTG
+104 SGFDLSKDYAVLGGESADALQVARTGQMPYSAYYIFVGEDNTSASAAKYAVIVQHPITQQPAKGNNYTVIAPDAGGYQWYTAKEIAKTVVG
-111 GTNSGVYVGA
+111 GTNEDTDTTAAVGTQWGEYSENNQRWSADEYGDYFDIALAGDDKLTVTFPDGDMPNSGGLYLTEVGGR
-121 GNSIGTFYLHGGAIT
+121 GNSWSHFFGTPSSDSFTVTDTAIT
-136 GNSGFT
+136 CAIPDGVNGIFT
-142 QNNATHGGGVYVVD
+142 LSIRNLSNNATPPAIQATRTRLEPVQAVD
-156 GSFTMDGGSIQ
+156 GQT
-167 NNTATYGGGVYIRN
+167 TA
-181 GNFNLN
+181 
-187 GGQISGNQAQ
+187 
-197 GSGSAGGGVYL
+197 
-208 QEGTASMTDGS
+208 
-219 IVGNSATSG
+219 
-228 GGICTAGGF
+228 
-237 SMTGGSVQGNSAT
+237 
-250 YGGGVFMNTTGSFTL
+250 
-265 SGGRVAENT
+265 
-274 ATNSGNAVYHN
+274 
-285 GQSLSLSGGVLKGTT
+285 
-300 HLRSGKAIAVTTGLS
+300 
-315 TETDITLTTA
+315 TLTT
-325 DTPTAAAPVKVA
+325 T
-337 QGSGHTL
+337 
-344 TAADL
+344 
-349 TKFTSATDP
+349 
-358 LYLKDNAIYSHAHSW
+358 
-373 STDWTTTDTHHWHNC
+373 
-388 GSADCPIIEDSGKD
+388 
-402 GYGVH
+402 
-407 VYDDDQDASCACGY
+407 
-421 TRTLTPPHAHAVS
+421 
-434 VGCETDSGDQVTFD
+434 
-448 KALTSVDGALYIDGE
+448 
-463 AAQSGN
+463 QSG
-469 TLPPGNYYL
+469 T
-478 AEDVIL
+478 
-484 SNRMT
+484 
-489 VTGVSGDQTVNLCL
+489 
-503 NGHKLALEYTG
+503 
-514 IYSRNVIYVQTT
+514 
-526 TYTLNICDC
+526 
-535 DPSGGPHTITSPV
+535 
-548 TGEEVTVHGGLITG
+548 
-562 GKGAGVNHS
+562 
-571 GSSSATKSL
+571 
-580 ILYGGTIA
+580 
-588 GNTSTSD
+588 
-595 GGGVSATNLVIHGG
+595 
-609 SIVHNQGENGGGV
+609 
-622 AATKSAVITGGTI
+622 
-635 AHNKCTADGGGIYL
+635 
-649 GNSTLTLTV
+649 
-658 SGNVVVEDN
+658 
-667 VKDTAPSNL
+667 
-676 YLGYYH
+676 
-682 KIAVA
+682 
-687 PGGLG
+687 
-692 ENARVG
+692 
-698 VTTWAKPTGS
+698 
-708 NFVAV
+708 
-713 AEAGTGYTITGDDF
+713 
-727 AAFSY
+727 
-732 DQPGYY
+732 
-738 LTLNSAENAIQ
+738 
-749 LGAIGITTQPTADSP
+749 
-764 AVGVNYAPEGIAY
+764 
-777 QWYPVSTVT
+777 
-786 ENVTDQNT
+786 
-794 TNDRFAG
+794 
-801 SYADGKWTA
+801 
-810 VKDTSNRRGYFSIAL
+810 
-825 MKGDV
+825 
-830 VTVTVESGSIPS
+830 
-842 GSNTELCLRER
+842 
-853 VSRKYDTKNLTAD
+853 
-866 QTVYTLTAPVEGT
+866 
-879 YDLEFY
+879 
-885 GSADTALV
+885 
-893 ISAVAK
+893 
-899 RAKLGGAVS
+899 
-908 SQTTSKLTATAA
+908 
-920 GSYLCQVSWPDGFIL
+920 YLCRVSWPDSFIL
-935 DSDPVDYLVAHS
+935 DSDPVDYLVPAHS
-947 HPVCGETCA
+947 HPVCGAACA
-956 HDDAHANMAFAKALT
+956 HTDSHADVTFDKALS

-978 YIDGVALSTETEYG
+978 YIDGVALSTETEYD
-992 NTFYTIPSGSYYLAG
+992 NTFYTIPSGSYYLDG

-1019 SQNTEGQAVDLCFN
+1019 SQNTEGQAVALCFN

-1088 TTLYGGV
+1088 TALYGGA

-1138 IKSGRVESTNGTAV
+1138 IKSGRVKSTNGTAV

-1159 FTMEGGTLIGQVQG
+1159 FTIEGGTLIGQVQG

-1269 AANTDQTGHFKTLSN
+1269 AANTDHSGHFKTLSY
-1284 DTTHSIR
+1284 DTAHSIR

-1296 DGNHIVEIYKA
+1296 DGNHTVEIYKA

-1349 VTLSNAWTVP
+1349 VTLSATWTVP
-1359 QGVTNLCMG
+1359 AGTTNLCLN
-1368 GHTIQRA
+1368 GHTVTHGSSGYNTSAITVPA
-1375 TGGPQNPITI
+1375 GATLNLCDCNPTGGTI
-1385 PSGSALHICDCSENK
+1385 DGNNK
-1400 TGTINGYG
+1400 NY
-1408 GNWTISVLGTLSLY
+1408 TISTLGELSLY
-1422 GGTVTYGSIG
+1422 GGRLDGGNTVVDVGY
-1432 VNVSHGGV
+1432 GGV
-1440 FQMHG
+1440 FRMHG
-1445 GSVKGITGTGV
+1445 GSVKGHGTASKGV

-1485 AEGDVVIDGNSRDGD
+1485 AEGNVVIDGNSSSSG
-1500 ASNVVMQ
+1500 SPQNVVMQ

-1547 FLAVHGYNGYAVT
+1547 YLALQGYNGYAVT

-1628 AAYSAHVYT
+1628 AAYGAHVYT

-1679 SGVTLTYQWTVEGGD
+1679 SGVTLTYAWTIQGGD
-1694 GTILGTTAAYT
+1694 GTVLGAAAAYT
-1705 PGAAAVVGKNLVC
+1705 PSTADLVGKTLVC

-1732 ATTAAVTLGDR
+1732 ATTAAVTLGDQ

-1836 TIAEGMEHGTVTK
+1836 TIAGDIAHGTVTK

-2011 VLEIVVDYD
+2011 VLEIVVPYD

-2033 GENDAEKLTKLTV
+2033 GSDPAAALDKKDTK
-2046 RPADGFTDGSFF
+2046 ADGTFRLEG
-2058 ADSAGGKVYVYAS
+2058 AGTSGKVYIYAS

-2103 DVRRTDTWYQAVK
+2103 DVKRTDTWYQAVK

-2154 KVEGAPEFEDTLADT
+2154 KVEGAPEFEDTQADA
-2169 WYSDAIIWASRTQV
+2169 WYADAVAWASRTQV
-2183 LRGYGNGKFGPDDP
+2183 LRGYGNGKFGPEDA
-2197 VSKEMMNMVTARQ
+2197 VSKEMLNMVMGRLQ
-2210 AGQDPA
+2210 GEDPV
-2216 WVGDP
+2216 WTGDP
-2221 ALALPATRAEIAAML
+2221 ALAVPATRAEIAAML

>member
-1 MKKRLLSTFLC
+1 MC

-20 PAPVR
+20 PRLAWAAETPEIPLGEEAVAAPAAEEAPDAPVMAQTL
-25 AAEGHSHDAVSFT
+25 AADDATTQWLSSHPLLIGSTTVTVDNADNILGD
-38 PWNTANA
+38 NTASFA
-45 LPTTA
+45 VEDGVPV
-50 GNYYLTTDVTLSNYW
+50 LT
-65 LVGNDIHLC
+65 
-74 LNGHTVTQSKADTQV
+74 LNGVTITEGTNQIYNGDPGAMGIYSHGSLTIRLAQGTTNTVNVEGTSKSCGILAYKGSLTITGKGTLTASAHMASADDTAWCTGIAASGADLTIEGGAAVTALGDTGAQAAAHLTV
-89 IWVYNGATL
+89 KDGATL
-98 HIYNCQ
+98 TAGGTRYAATAG
-104 SGGSLTG
+104 SGFDLSKDYAVLGGESADALQVARTGQMPYSAYYIFVGEDNTSASAAKYAVIVQHPITQQPAKGNNYTVIAPDAGGYQWYTAKEIAKTVVG
-111 GTNSGVYVGA
+111 GTNEDTDTTAAVGTQWGEYSENNQRWSADEYGDYFDIALAGDDKLTVTFPDGDMPNSGGLYLTEVGGR
-121 GNSIGTFYLHGGAIT
+121 GNSWSHFFGTPSSDSFTVTDTAIT
-136 GNSGFT
+136 CAIPDGVNGIFT
-142 QNNATHGGGVYVVD
+142 LSIRNLSNNATPPAIQATRTRLEPVQAVD
-156 GSFTMDGGSIQ
+156 GQT
-167 NNTATYGGGVYIRN
+167 TA
-181 GNFNLN
+181 
-187 GGQISGNQAQ
+187 
-197 GSGSAGGGVYL
+197 
-208 QEGTASMTDGS
+208 
-219 IVGNSATSG
+219 
-228 GGICTAGGF
+228 
-237 SMTGGSVQGNSAT
+237 
-250 YGGGVFMNTTGSFTL
+250 
-265 SGGRVAENT
+265 
-274 ATNSGNAVYHN
+274 
-285 GQSLSLSGGVLKGTT
+285 
-300 HLRSGKAIAVTTGLS
+300 
-315 TETDITLTTA
+315 TLTT
-325 DTPTAAAPVKVA
+325 T
-337 QGSGHTL
+337 
-344 TAADL
+344 
-349 TKFTSATDP
+349 
-358 LYLKDNAIYSHAHSW
+358 
-373 STDWTTTDTHHWHNC
+373 
-388 GSADCPIIEDSGKD
+388 
-402 GYGVH
+402 
-407 VYDDDQDASCACGY
+407 
-421 TRTLTPPHAHAVS
+421 
-434 VGCETDSGDQVTFD
+434 
-448 KALTSVDGALYIDGE
+448 
-463 AAQSGN
+463 QSG
-469 TLPPGNYYL
+469 T
-478 AEDVIL
+478 
-484 SNRMT
+484 
-489 VTGVSGDQTVNLCL
+489 
-503 NGHKLALEYTG
+503 
-514 IYSRNVIYVQTT
+514 
-526 TYTLNICDC
+526 
-535 DPSGGPHTITSPV
+535 
-548 TGEEVTVHGGLITG
+548 
-562 GKGAGVNHS
+562 
-571 GSSSATKSL
+571 
-580 ILYGGTIA
+580 
-588 GNTSTSD
+588 
-595 GGGVSATNLVIHGG
+595 
-609 SIVHNQGENGGGV
+609 
-622 AATKSAVITGGTI
+622 
-635 AHNKCTADGGGIYL
+635 
-649 GNSTLTLTV
+649 
-658 SGNVVVEDN
+658 
-667 VKDTAPSNL
+667 
-676 YLGYYH
+676 
-682 KIAVA
+682 
-687 PGGLG
+687 
-692 ENARVG
+692 
-698 VTTWAKPTGS
+698 
-708 NFVAV
+708 
-713 AEAGTGYTITGDDF
+713 
-727 AAFSY
+727 
-732 DQPGYY
+732 
-738 LTLNSAENAIQ
+738 
-749 LGAIGITTQPTADSP
+749 
-764 AVGVNYAPEGIAY
+764 
-777 QWYPVSTVT
+777 
-786 ENVTDQNT
+786 
-794 TNDRFAG
+794 
-801 SYADGKWTA
+801 
-810 VKDTSNRRGYFSIAL
+810 
-825 MKGDV
+825 
-830 VTVTVESGSIPS
+830 
-842 GSNTELCLRER
+842 
-853 VSRKYDTKNLTAD
+853 
-866 QTVYTLTAPVEGT
+866 
-879 YDLEFY
+879 
-885 GSADTALV
+885 
-893 ISAVAK
+893 
-899 RAKLGGAVS
+899 
-908 SQTTSKLTATAA
+908 
-920 GSYLCQVSWPDGFIL
+920 YLCRVSWPDSFIL
-935 DSDPVDYLVAHS
+935 DSDPVDYLVPAHS
-947 HPVCGETCA
+947 HPVCGAACA
-956 HDDAHANMAFAKALT
+956 HTDSHADVTFDKALS

-978 YIDGVALSTETEYG
+978 YIDGVALSTETEYD
-992 NTFYTIPSGSYYLAG
+992 NTFYTIPSGSYYLDG

-1019 SQNTEGQAVDLCFN
+1019 SQNTEGQAVALCFN

-1088 TTLYGGV
+1088 TALYGGA

-1159 FTMEGGTLIGQVQG
+1159 FTIEGGTLIGQVQG

-1269 AANTDQTGHFKTLSN
+1269 AANTDHSGHFKTLSY
-1284 DTTHSIR
+1284 DTAHSIR

-1296 DGNHIVEIYKA
+1296 DGNHTVEIYKA

-1349 VTLSNAWTVP
+1349 VTLSATWTVP
-1359 QGVTNLCMG
+1359 AGTTNLCLN
-1368 GHTIQRA
+1368 GHTVTHGSSGYNTSAITVPA
-1375 TGGPQNPITI
+1375 GATLNLCDCNPTGGTI
-1385 PSGSALHICDCSENK
+1385 DGNNK
-1400 TGTINGYG
+1400 NY
-1408 GNWTISVLGTLSLY
+1408 TISTLGELSLY
-1422 GGTVTYGSIG
+1422 GGRLDGGNTVVDVGY
-1432 VNVSHGGV
+1432 GGV
-1440 FQMHG
+1440 FRMHG
-1445 GSVKGITGTGV
+1445 GSVKGHGTASKGV

-1485 AEGDVVIDGNSRDGD
+1485 AEGNVVIDGNSSSSG
-1500 ASNVVMQ
+1500 SPQNVVMQ

-1547 FLAVHGYNGYAVT
+1547 YLALQGYNGYAVT

-1628 AAYSAHVYT
+1628 AAYGAHVYT

-1679 SGVTLTYQWTVEGGD
+1679 SGVTLTYAWTIQGGD
-1694 GTILGTTAAYT
+1694 GTVLGAAAAYT
-1705 PGAAAVVGKNLVC
+1705 PSTADLVGKTLVC

-1732 ATTAAVTLGDR
+1732 ATTAAVTLGDQ

-1836 TIAEGMEHGTVTK
+1836 TIAGDIAHGTVTK

-2011 VLEIVVDYD
+2011 VLEIVVPYD

-2033 GENDAEKLTKLTV
+2033 GSDPAAALDKKDTK
-2046 RPADGFTDGSFF
+2046 ADGTFRLEG
-2058 ADSAGGKVYVYAS
+2058 AGTSGKVYIYAS

-2103 DVRRTDTWYQAVK
+2103 DVKRTDTWYQAVK

-2154 KVEGAPEFEDTLADT
+2154 KVEGAPEFEDTQADA
-2169 WYSDAIIWASRTQV
+2169 WYADAVAWASRTQV
-2183 LRGYGNGKFGPDDP
+2183 LRGYGNGKFGPEDA
-2197 VSKEMMNMVTARQ
+2197 VSKEMLNMVMGRLQ
-2210 AGQDPA
+2210 GEDPV
-2216 WVGDP
+2216 WTGDP
-2221 ALALPATRAEIAAML
+2221 ALAVPATRAEIAAML

>member
-1 MKKRLLSTFLC
+1 MKRRLLSLLVC

-20 PAPVR
+20 PTGVLAAWDETPETPLGEEAVAAPATEEAPDAPVMAQTL
-25 AAEGHSHDAVSFT
+25 AADDATTQWLGNYPLWVGST
-38 PWNTANA
+38 KVTVDNADNILGDNTASFAVEAGVPVLTLNGVTITEGTNEYYVEA
-45 LPTTA
+45 GGAVGICSHASLTIRLAQGTTNTVNVEGTSKSYGILAYQGSLTITGKGTLTA
-50 GNYYLTTDVTLSNYW
+50 GAHMTTGTSNCTGINAGGADLTIEGGAAVAALGDT
-65 LVGNDIHLC
+65 GAQAAAHL
-74 LNGHTVTQSKADTQV
+74 TVKD
-89 IWVYNGATL
+89 GATL
-98 HIYNCQ
+98 TAGGTRYAATAG
-104 SGGSLTG
+104 SGFDLSKDYAVLGGESADALQVARTGQMPYSAYYIFVGEDNTSASAAKYAVIVQHPITQQPAKGNNYTVIAPDAGGYQWYTAKEIAKTVVG
-111 GTNSGVYVGA
+111 GTNEDTDTTAAVGTQWGEYSENNQRWSADEYGDYFDIALAGGDKLTVAFPGGDMPNSGGLYLTEVGGS
-121 GNSIGTFYLHGGAIT
+121 GNSWSHSLGNSSSGNFTVTDTAIT
-136 GNSGFT
+136 CAIPDGVNGIFT
-142 QNNATHGGGVYVVD
+142 LSISNLSNNATPPAIQATRTRLEPVQAVD
-156 GSFTMDGGSIQ
+156 GQT
-167 NNTATYGGGVYIRN
+167 TA
-181 GNFNLN
+181 
-187 GGQISGNQAQ
+187 
-197 GSGSAGGGVYL
+197 
-208 QEGTASMTDGS
+208 
-219 IVGNSATSG
+219 
-228 GGICTAGGF
+228 
-237 SMTGGSVQGNSAT
+237 
-250 YGGGVFMNTTGSFTL
+250 
-265 SGGRVAENT
+265 
-274 ATNSGNAVYHN
+274 
-285 GQSLSLSGGVLKGTT
+285 
-300 HLRSGKAIAVTTGLS
+300 
-315 TETDITLTTA
+315 TLTT
-325 DTPTAAAPVKVA
+325 T
-337 QGSGHTL
+337 
-344 TAADL
+344 
-349 TKFTSATDP
+349 
-358 LYLKDNAIYSHAHSW
+358 
-373 STDWTTTDTHHWHNC
+373 
-388 GSADCPIIEDSGKD
+388 
-402 GYGVH
+402 
-407 VYDDDQDASCACGY
+407 
-421 TRTLTPPHAHAVS
+421 
-434 VGCETDSGDQVTFD
+434 
-448 KALTSVDGALYIDGE
+448 
-463 AAQSGN
+463 QSG
-469 TLPPGNYYL
+469 T
-478 AEDVIL
+478 
-484 SNRMT
+484 
-489 VTGVSGDQTVNLCL
+489 
-503 NGHKLALEYTG
+503 
-514 IYSRNVIYVQTT
+514 
-526 TYTLNICDC
+526 
-535 DPSGGPHTITSPV
+535 
-548 TGEEVTVHGGLITG
+548 
-562 GKGAGVNHS
+562 
-571 GSSSATKSL
+571 
-580 ILYGGTIA
+580 
-588 GNTSTSD
+588 
-595 GGGVSATNLVIHGG
+595 
-609 SIVHNQGENGGGV
+609 
-622 AATKSAVITGGTI
+622 
-635 AHNKCTADGGGIYL
+635 
-649 GNSTLTLTV
+649 
-658 SGNVVVEDN
+658 
-667 VKDTAPSNL
+667 
-676 YLGYYH
+676 
-682 KIAVA
+682 
-687 PGGLG
+687 
-692 ENARVG
+692 
-698 VTTWAKPTGS
+698 
-708 NFVAV
+708 
-713 AEAGTGYTITGDDF
+713 
-727 AAFSY
+727 
-732 DQPGYY
+732 
-738 LTLNSAENAIQ
+738 
-749 LGAIGITTQPTADSP
+749 
-764 AVGVNYAPEGIAY
+764 
-777 QWYPVSTVT
+777 
-786 ENVTDQNT
+786 
-794 TNDRFAG
+794 
-801 SYADGKWTA
+801 
-810 VKDTSNRRGYFSIAL
+810 
-825 MKGDV
+825 
-830 VTVTVESGSIPS
+830 
-842 GSNTELCLRER
+842 
-853 VSRKYDTKNLTAD
+853 
-866 QTVYTLTAPVEGT
+866 
-879 YDLEFY
+879 
-885 GSADTALV
+885 
-893 ISAVAK
+893 
-899 RAKLGGAVS
+899 
-908 SQTTSKLTATAA
+908 
-920 GSYLCQVSWPDGFIL
+920 YLCQVSWPDGFIL
-935 DSDPVDYLVAHS
+935 DSDPVDYLVPAHS

-978 YIDGVALSTETEYG
+978 YIDGEALSTETEYG

-1088 TTLYGGV
+1088 TTLYGGA

-1125 VAINGQGPSVGVT
+1125 VAISGQGPSVGVT

-1197 SEQYGLFLCVDKPLT
+1197 SEQYGLFLYVDKPLT

-1269 AANTDQTGHFKTLSN
+1269 AANTDQSGHFKTISN

-1296 DGNHIVEIYKA
+1296 DGNHTVEIYKA

-1349 VTLSNAWTVP
+1349 VTLSATWTVP
-1359 QGVTNLCMG
+1359 AGTTNLCLN
-1368 GHTIQRA
+1368 GHTVTHGSSGYNTSAITVPA
-1375 TGGPQNPITI
+1375 GATLNLCDCNPTGGTI
-1385 PSGSALHICDCSENK
+1385 DGNNK
-1400 TGTINGYG
+1400 NY
-1408 GNWTISVLGTLSLY
+1408 TISTLGELSLY
-1422 GGTVTYGSIG
+1422 GGRLDGGNTVVDVGY
-1432 VNVSHGGV
+1432 GGV
-1440 FQMHG
+1440 FRMHG
-1445 GSVKGITGTGV
+1445 GSVKGHGTASKGV
-1456 QVREDCTFLMDGGS
+1456 LVRENCTFLMDGGS

-1485 AEGDVVIDGNSRDGD
+1485 AEGNVVIDGNSSSSG
-1500 ASNVVMQ
+1500 SPQNVVMHSKSEY
-1507 TTYEG
+1507 TEG
-1512 QTVVPVPMEL
+1512 PDGLEETVIPVPMEL
-1522 SGPLGANAKIGLS
+1522 SGLLGANAKIGLS

-1547 FLAVHGYNGYAVT
+1547 YLAVQGYNGYAVT
-1560 AADFAKLSSDKVEDY
+1560 ADDFAKLFSDKAEDY
-1575 PLKFNGGKVYFTVPQ
+1575 PLKLTNGKVYFTVPQ

-1628 AAYSAHVYT
+1628 AAYGAHVYT

-1679 SGVTLTYQWTVEGGD
+1679 SGVTLTYAWTIQGGD
-1694 GTILGTTAAYT
+1694 GTVL
-1705 PGAAAVVGKNLVC
+1705 GAAATYTPSTADLVGKTLVC
-1718 TVSTADTHYTGTLT
+1718 TVGTADTHYTGTLT
-1732 ATTAAVTLGDR
+1732 ATTATVTLGDQ

-1836 TIAEGMEHGTVTK
+1836 TIVGDIEHGTVTK

-2011 VLEIVVDYD
+2011 VLEIAVDYD

-2033 GENDAEKLTKLTV
+2033 GENDAEKLTKLTA

-2145 VLYRAAGSP
+2145 VLYRMAESP
-2154 KVEGAPEFEDTLADT
+2154 KVEGAPEFTDTHADA
-2169 WYSDAIIWASRTQV
+2169 WYADAVAWASRTQV
-2183 LRGYGNGKFGPDDP
+2183 LRGYGNGKFGPEDA
-2197 VSKEMMNMVTARQ
+2197 VSKEMLNMVMGRLQ
-2210 AGQDPA
+2210 GEDPV
-2216 WVGDP
+2216 WTGDP
-2221 ALALPATRAEIAAML
+2221 ALAVPATRAEIAQFL
-2236 MGLCKDKK
+2236 MEQD